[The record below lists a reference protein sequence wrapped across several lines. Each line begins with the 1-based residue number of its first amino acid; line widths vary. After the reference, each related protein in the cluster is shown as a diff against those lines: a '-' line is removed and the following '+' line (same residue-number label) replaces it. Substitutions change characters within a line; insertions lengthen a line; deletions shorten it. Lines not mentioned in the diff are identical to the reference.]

1 MKIGNRKIGLTNE
14 PLVVAEM
21 SGNHNQSLERALEI
35 TEAAAK
41 SGVQALK
48 LQCYTADTMTLD
60 VSEGDF
66 FIDDEN
72 IALVRVYSETVVVDY
87 QRRKV
92 DQVTKLFGLQKTA
105 ITEC

>member
-1 MKIGNRKIGLTNE
+1 MILLLLHGGGLRE
-14 PLVVAEM
+14 SE
-21 SGNHNQSLERALEI
+21 ALSIWI
-35 TEAAAK
+35 T
-41 SGVQALK
+41 
-48 LQCYTADTMTLD
+48 D
-60 VSEGDF
+60 V

>member
-1 MKIGNRKIGLTNE
+1 MRDQLILLLLHGGGLRE
-14 PLVVAEM
+14 SE
-21 SGNHNQSLERALEI
+21 ALSIWI
-35 TEAAAK
+35 T
-41 SGVQALK
+41 
-48 LQCYTADTMTLD
+48 D
-60 VSEGDF
+60 V